1 MTTQQK
7 ALGKRLFIYDGF
19 SGTSYVGRTINA
31 IVYSTDN
38 PNKVELYTY
47 KDGRKGD
54 YELITRMRADLF
66 ETMANCGKVTVSNTT
81 DGCNYIDIYQIKD

>member
-19 SGTSYVGRTINA
+19 SGTNHGGRRIDA

-38 PNKVELYTY
+38 TDKVELYTY
-47 KDGRKGD
+47 KDKRRGD

-66 ETMANCGKVTVSNTT
+66 ETMANCGKVTVNSTT
-81 DGCNYIDIYQIKD
+81 DGCNCTDIYQIKD